1 MQSRISNYCPLSCS
15 HQPIALALTN
25 SEGADAGADK
35 EMQLITH
42 SSPEQASKRATPA
55 DASPALLQ
63 GTGNIQIAQTGAL
76 MSEQLQQLPA
86 SMVDH
91 SSLQATPNMQ
101 QQPAVSSGDLLSAM
115 TTAQVQQAATP
126 AGTQPPRPNTNQMQ
140 QAGTSAAQIQQAAA
154 FPGTVAAKS
163 PGLQACDAMGAGA
176 KSQPGASKA
185 RSTTAVSLAGSSP
198 AGILITTASPLAL
211 SGFSTQQ
218 QGTNGS
224 VPPRS
229 TAPAAATTGGPVV
242 NPVRAAAA
250 AGGKAGPVHV
260 ALTGQPGQQLGSRQL
275 NQQLGSAAITPPLQP
290 RRSISP
296 AAPSTMKVLPLAC
309 ISHCRHVYVQLAFPI
324 T

>member
-1 MQSRISNYCPLSCS
+1 
-15 HQPIALALTN
+15 
-25 SEGADAGADK
+25 
-35 EMQLITH
+35 MQLITH

-63 GTGNIQIAQTGAL
+63 GTGDIQIAQTGAL
-76 MSEQLQQLPA
+76 MPEQLQQLPA

-91 SSLQATPNMQ
+91 SSSQAMPNMQ
-101 QQPAVSSGDLLSAM
+101 QQPAVPSGELLSAM
-115 TTAQVQQAATP
+115 TTAQVQQAAAP
-126 AGTQPPRPNTNQMQ
+126 AGTPPPRPDTNQMQ

-154 FPGTVAAKS
+154 FAGTAAAKS
-163 PGLQACDAMGAGA
+163 PGLQACDAMGAGE

-185 RSTTAVSLAGSSP
+185 RSTPAVSLAGSSP
-198 AGILITTASPLAL
+198 AGILNTTASPLAL

-218 QGTNGS
+218 QGSKGS

-229 TAPAAATTGGPVV
+229 TAPAAATLQTAMTGSPVV

-250 AGGKAGPVHV
+250 AGGRAGPVHV
-260 ALTGQPGQQLGSRQL
+260 ALTGQPGHQLGKGQL

-296 AAPSTMKVLPLAC
+296 AVPLTIKVLLLAC
-309 ISHCRHVYVQLAFPI
+309 ISHCRHVSVQLACPI
-324 T
+324 TWPSS